1 MLEQEMGLQD
11 LQIDE
16 ILNTMTANDKVDSK
30 IWIGNS
36 GA

>member
-16 ILNTMTANDKVDSK
+16 ILNTMTANDKVGSK